1 MFDLFAILSGIFLG
15 KEIIKEKT
23 QKPAPANQ
31 RFDWDKYYAD
41 MNAGI
46 DCTEIVKRRQNG
58 DYNTTEL
65 VPQPKYQNRLK
76 QAMWEQYQKDLQDC
90 PEYAAMK
97 IRHNQYGGFV
107 FDDTES

>member
-1 MFDLFAILSGIFLG
+1 MYGLIIALSVAILG

-41 MNAGI
+41 VNAGI

-58 DYNTTEL
+58 DYDTIEP
-65 VPQPKYQNRLK
+65 VPQPKYQNHLK

-90 PEYAAMK
+90 PKYAAMK
-97 IRHNQYGGFV
+97 IRHNQYGGFI